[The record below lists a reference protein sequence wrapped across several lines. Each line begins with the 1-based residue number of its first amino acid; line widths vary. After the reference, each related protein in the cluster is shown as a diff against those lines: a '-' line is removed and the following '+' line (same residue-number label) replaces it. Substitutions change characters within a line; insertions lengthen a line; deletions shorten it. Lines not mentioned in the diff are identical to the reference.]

1 MKATVLAE
9 PELEFGLGRHIDVKH
24 GLAELGPLDRDG
36 VREIGIGVVGSAAT
50 REAVSYWIE
59 AAAAGVAA
67 KASPLPNLFP
77 AFPGFSEGSPFSS
90 RIQIDERLSTEITTR
105 SIAEVTASQ
114 DPARVAAEL
123 LRDEIRGV
131 LEKGRPDVI
140 VCAIPA
146 EILEV
151 TDKVDMETEV
161 VSDGVEESSTE
172 DDPGESANGR
182 NTGLSRAGR
191 TDLRDYLKA
200 IALPVGVPLQLIRP
214 ESFGMRVRRP
224 RTTHLGL
231 PRSLQDEATRAW
243 NFFVALYYK
252 SSGTPWRLVREE
264 ADFSTCYVGVSFY
277 RSTDESTL
285 QTTMAQVFNERGQG
299 MVIRGGPARQDKTN
313 RIPHIDSA
321 GAHSLLK
328 SALAAYRAE
337 HRALP
342 ARVVIHKSSFHDAG
356 EVDGF
361 TTAAD
366 EAGIEMLDLLSIS
379 GSAVRLMRTG
389 AYPVL
394 RGTWLSLDERDQLL
408 YTRGSVPFFETY
420 PGPYVPRPIRLRL
433 DRAASPAGF
442 LAAEALALTKMNWN
456 NTQFDGATP
465 ITLRAA
471 KEVGRVLRYVPSE
484 APIQGSY
491 AFYM

>member
-1 MKATVLAE
+1 M
-9 PELEFGLGRHIDVKH
+9 EFGLGRHIDVKH

-36 VREIGIGVVGSAAT
+36 VREIRVGVVGSAAT
-50 REAVSYWIE
+50 RDGVSRWIE
-59 AAAAGVAA
+59 SAADGVAA
-67 KASPLPNLFP
+67 KAGPLPNLFP
-77 AFPGFSEGSPFSS
+77 AFPGFSDGSPFSS
-90 RIQIDERLSTEITTR
+90 RIQIDDRLSAEMTSR
-105 SIAEVTASQ
+105 SIAEVIASR
-114 DPARVAAEL
+114 DPARTAAEH
-123 LRDEIRGV
+123 LRDEMQGV
-131 LEKGRPDVI
+131 LEKGRPDLVI
-140 VCAIPA
+140 CATPA
-146 EILEV
+146 EVLEV
-151 TDKVDMETEV
+151 TDKADVEAEFALSGDD
-161 VSDGVEESSTE
+161 VSSA
-172 DDPGESANGR
+172 DDDAGDATGGLSAR
-182 NTGLSRAGR
+182 VSRAGR

-200 IALPVGVPLQLIRP
+200 IALPLGIPLQLIRP
-214 ESFGMRVRRP
+214 ESFGLRVRRP
-224 RTTHLGL
+224 RTTYLGH

-277 RSTDESTL
+277 RSTDQSTL

-313 RIPHIDSA
+313 RIPHIDAA

-328 SALAAYRAE
+328 SALTAYRAE

-356 EVDGF
+356 EADGF
-361 TTAAD
+361 STAAD

-420 PGPYVPRPIRLRL
+420 PGQYVPRPIRLRL
-433 DRAASPAGF
+433 DRAGSPAGF
-442 LAAEALALTKMNWN
+442 LASETLALTKMNWN